1 MYYVYKLQFQTYF
14 HCYMIANTQ
23 NNLQKQQRR
32 QVAIAYYA
40 FYKVNIVF
48 ASCTVEYLYVVCEL
62 LNNGQ

>member
-1 MYYVYKLQFQTYF
+1 
-14 HCYMIANTQ
+14 MIANTW